1 MMIEITY
8 LGRNRTITTPSVFM
22 YDRGVRL
29 KLLKSP
35 EGSYRIDLED
45 GTILAPVDDVVTLP
59 DSLFLQPGN
68 APLYIG
74 VRDGESF
81 NTLNKI
87 VIPVLWRG
95 KPPQA

>member
-1 MMIEITY
+1 MIEITY
-8 LGRNRTITTPSVFM
+8 LGRNRTITAQSVFM

-29 KLLKSP
+29 KVLKP
-35 EGSYRIDLED
+35 PDGAYRIDLED
-45 GTILAPVDDVVTLP
+45 GTILTPADDVVKLP
-59 DSLFLQPGN
+59 DSLFLQAGN

-81 NTLNKI
+81 NTLCKI

-95 KPPQA
+95 KPTRE

>member
-1 MMIEITY
+1 MIEITY
-8 LGRNRTITTPSVFM
+8 LGRNRNIVAPAQYM

-29 KLLKSP
+29 KLLKPP

-45 GTILAPVDDVVTLP
+45 GTILTPVDDVVTLP
-59 DSLFLQPGN
+59 DSLFLQAGN

-81 NTLNKI
+81 NTLCKI

-95 KPPQA
+95 KPTRE

>member
-8 LGRNRTITTPSVFM
+8 LGRNRTITTQAVYM

-29 KLLKSP
+29 KLLNPP
-35 EGSYRIDLED
+35 EGSYRIDLEN
-45 GTILAPVDDVVTLP
+45 GTTLTPTDDVVMLP
-59 DSLFLQPGN
+59 NSLFLQPGN

-81 NTLNKI
+81 NTLCKI

-95 KPPQA
+95 KPTQV

>member
-8 LGRNRTITTPSVFM
+8 LGRNRTITTQAVYM
-22 YDRGVRL
+22 YDEGVRL
-29 KLLKSP
+29 KVLNP
-35 EGSYRIDLED
+35 PDGAYRIDTET
-45 GTILAPVDDVVTLP
+45 GEILTPVDDVVKLP
-59 DSLFLQPGN
+59 DSLFLQAGN

-81 NTLNKI
+81 NTLCKI

-95 KPPQA
+95 KPTQA